1 MKEEAMDEKKWYGKI
16 HRKFLGEIL
25 RNFIL
30 ISVGSFLC
38 ALSINGIL
46 IPQEFLSAGFTGLA
60 LVIYYLF
67 PAMPVSYL
75 YFLLNIPLFALGWKY
90 MGRRF
95 FLYSLMGMVIFAC
108 AVQWVHISIP
118 VQDKILSAL
127 LAGIIMGTG
136 AGIILR
142 SFGSAGGLD
151 ILSVILLQRIS
162 VRLGSTSLA
171 FNSILLVGAA
181 MLFTLETALYTLIFV
196 YVTSYMLNLVV
207 TGLSQ
212 RKAVFIISSKWKEIS
227 SKILH
232 EINRG
237 LTIIQGYGGYSGQ
250 EEQIIYTVITFR
262 ELAQLKGM
270 IRKLDP
276 GAFVVVSETLDVMG
290 HRIGTQPHW

>member
-1 MKEEAMDEKKWYGKI
+1 MDEKKWYGKI